1 MDDHDRTVRDIGLIW
16 DNDHATH
23 IFINECVRTSDSWQ
37 MLSSKLQMFYNDA
50 IDRALKEVPE
60 SWIGHQLIRQQV
72 DYHSRDVF
80 DDLARGY
87 WDEAWESCI
96 HDLTRVKE

>member
-1 MDDHDRTVRDIGLIW
+1 MDHHDRAVRDIGLIW

-37 MLSSKLQMFYNDA
+37 MLSTKLQGFYNDA
-50 IDRALKEVPE
+50 IERALQEVPT
-60 SWIGHQLIRQQV
+60 SWIGHALITQQV

-87 WDEAWESCI
+87 WDAAWESCI
-96 HDLTRVKE
+96 HDLTHVQE

>member
-16 DNDHATH
+16 DNDEATH

-37 MLSSKLQMFYNDA
+37 MLSTKLQGFYNDA
-50 IDRALKEVPE
+50 IERALNEVPE
-60 SWIGHQLIRQQV
+60 SWIGHQLIREQV

-80 DDLARGY
+80 DDLAHGY
-87 WDEAWESCI
+87 WDAAWESCI
-96 HDLTRVKE
+96 HDLTHVKE